1 MVSIAGVLAMHP
13 PLILYDE
20 PSASLDIRS
29 RRRLICLLQASKET
43 VLIATHDL
51 ELVLEV
57 CDRVILIDEGHI
69 AADGKPCEVMGDDKL
84 MQAHGQE
91 KPHSLVP
98 HPIPHP
104 THLD

>member
-29 RRRLICLLQASKET
+29 RRRLIRLLQASKET
-43 VLIATHDL
+43 ILVATHDL

-57 CDRVILIDEGHI
+57 CDRVILIDEGRI
-69 AADGKPCEVMGDDKL
+69 VAGGKPRVVMGDDKL
-84 MQAHGQE
+84 MQTHGQE

-98 HPIPHP
+98 HPTPHP